1 MFSSFTMGPSAETYE
16 MELTYE
22 AHATMEAESVEER
35 ATKVTFDSRED
46 PEEVIDALMKQR
58 QDLPYETGYD
68 YVVVRTLCSA
78 SSVAVQL
85 SVEKFQPKPVAL
97 KVSLSGKMTTSASH
111 AGLAKVLKQCQLG
124 CLRRLS
130 VHDGLFAV
138 VSGLRDRWNSIRSLD
153 ASNNALETLP
163 KGVFANFPHL
173 EVLRLDRNRLTTLPN
188 LNSFTLLKELH
199 VNDNALTALPI
210 DLVEDLDLEVLSLE
224 FNRLNKLHVKLKDL
238 SKLRALCLLEN
249 PIETLPRLNKSG
261 NQRCLSLANVKVW
274 KDEVTGDV
282 DVEVQETGSSYFSS
296 IVGGKAQ
303 KDKAYTAFLNLIFR
317 SSECQNSLLVA
328 AVKAIASKSR
338 ENCEAIVNT
347 EGALNHLINIV
358 YSSNNSLMREAAQ
371 TLGHICGVASLSRTL
386 LELQVENTVM
396 KLIQDTNEHR
406 NRCGLIILNG
416 LVGSS
421 HDVARSC
428 YSDELIERLTAFVA
442 VR

>member
-1 MFSSFTMGPSAETYE
+1 MWSLELWETDSGPRARRRRDVFLLHLGPSAETYE

-35 ATKVTFDSRED
+35 ATKVTFDSKED

-303 KDKAYTAFLNLIFR
+303 KDKAYTAFLNLIFH

-347 EGALNHLINIV
+347 EGA
-358 YSSNNSLMREAAQ
+358 S
-371 TLGHICGVASLSRTL
+371 
-386 LELQVENTVM
+386 
-396 KLIQDTNEHR
+396 
-406 NRCGLIILNG
+406 
-416 LVGSS
+416 
-421 HDVARSC
+421 
-428 YSDELIERLTAFVA
+428 
-442 VR
+442 

>member
-1 MFSSFTMGPSAETYE
+1 MFP
-16 MELTYE
+16 
-22 AHATMEAESVEER
+22 
-35 ATKVTFDSRED
+35 
-46 PEEVIDALMKQR
+46 
-58 QDLPYETGYD
+58 
-68 YVVVRTLCSA
+68 
-78 SSVAVQL
+78 
-85 SVEKFQPKPVAL
+85 
-97 KVSLSGKMTTSASH
+97 
-111 AGLAKVLKQCQLG
+111 
-124 CLRRLS
+124 
-130 VHDGLFAV
+130 
-138 VSGLRDRWNSIRSLD
+138 NS
-153 ASNNALETLP
+153 
-163 KGVFANFPHL
+163 PHR

-347 EGALNHLINIV
+347 EGA
-358 YSSNNSLMREAAQ
+358 S
-371 TLGHICGVASLSRTL
+371 
-386 LELQVENTVM
+386 
-396 KLIQDTNEHR
+396 
-406 NRCGLIILNG
+406 
-416 LVGSS
+416 
-421 HDVARSC
+421 
-428 YSDELIERLTAFVA
+428 
-442 VR
+442 

>member
-1 MFSSFTMGPSAETYE
+1 MRGALCAFLARGAPAAHHASTRGGALQGQSLMLEKSYTRLTALPNAADVRPLPVLRDALELVQRKWRAERDYVYACDMLKAIRQDLTVQHLTQSDGPRADFA
-16 MELTYE
+16 LRVYE

-35 ATKVTFDSRED
+35 ATKVTFDSKED

-303 KDKAYTAFLNLIFR
+303 KDKAYTAFLNLIFH

-347 EGALNHLINIV
+347 EGA
-358 YSSNNSLMREAAQ
+358 S
-371 TLGHICGVASLSRTL
+371 
-386 LELQVENTVM
+386 
-396 KLIQDTNEHR
+396 
-406 NRCGLIILNG
+406 
-416 LVGSS
+416 
-421 HDVARSC
+421 
-428 YSDELIERLTAFVA
+428 
-442 VR
+442 